1 MSSFLI
7 NIIAF
12 KIAWLASVLGGA
24 NELPLLGPAAVMVA
38 VAIHLR
44 LVKEPSREMLLIFT
58 TGMVGITVD
67 SAMISAGL
75 LSYST
80 GTVVPGMSPLWIL
93 GMWLLFATTFN
104 VSFRWLQSK
113 LLLAAALGAVFGPL
127 SYYSGSKIG
136 AVTLNE
142 PVAAMIALA
151 ITWGMILPGM
161 LELARRLNRTGMET
175 SGNPI
180 RTTEERTL

>member
-1 MSSFLI
+1 MNSFLI

-24 NELPLLGPAAVMVA
+24 NDLPLLGPAAVIVA

-44 LVKEPSREMLLIFT
+44 LVKDPGREMLLIFS
-58 TGMVGITVD
+58 TGMVGITAD

-104 VSFRWLQSK
+104 VSFRWLQSRV
-113 LLLAAALGAVFGPL
+113 LLAALLGAVFGPL

-136 AVTLNE
+136 AVSLDE

-175 SGNPI
+175 SANPI
-180 RTTEERTL
+180 RTADERNP